1 MTATDH
7 TPGRKGSVTNHAPSR
22 QDPTTDHAPGG
33 SIKPTP
39 GGSAGPLLQ
48 VRDLVVDYRLHG
60 RKKFRALQGVDLD
73 IAPGECVGLV
83 GESGSGKST
92 RGKAV
97 LGLAPVSAG
106 TITFDG
112 QDITHA
118 GRRARKKLAEDLQ
131 VVFQDPFGSLD
142 PTMTIGQI
150 LAEPLRV
157 SGVSKA
163 RARERV
169 LEILHRVTLPEDALD
184 RYPAEFS
191 GGQRQRVAIARS
203 LVRKPRLVI
212 CDEPV
217 SALDLTTQATI
228 LDLFINIQRD
238 TGVAYLF
245 ISHDL
250 GVVRRICHRI
260 SVMYKGNVV
269 ESGNSLDITQRPQED
284 YTKNL
289 LLASPVADP
298 AEQAERR
305 RRWLELR
312 DRQAA

>member
-1 MTATDH
+1 MSTTEQNTT
-7 TPGRKGSVTNHAPSR
+7 TPRSR
-22 QDPTTDHAPGG
+22 QPESRGE
-33 SIKPTP
+33 S
-39 GGSAGPLLQ
+39 LLQ
-48 VRDLVVDYRLHG
+48 VQDLVVDYRLHG
-60 RKKFRALQGVDLD
+60 RRKFRALHGVDLD

-92 RGKAV
+92 LGKAV
-97 LGLAPVSAG
+97 LGLAPVSEG
-106 TITFDG
+106 RITFDG
-112 QDITHA
+112 RDITRA
-118 GRRARKKLAEDLQ
+118 GRATRRKLADDLQ

-157 SGVSKA
+157 SGSS
-163 RARERV
+163 RAQSRERV
-169 LEILHRVTLPEDALD
+169 LEILERVALPADTIN

-250 GVVRRICHRI
+250 GVVRRICHRM
-260 SVMYKGNVV
+260 SVMYKGSVV
-269 ESGNSLDITQRPQED
+269 ESGHSVEITQNPQED

-298 AEQAERR
+298 SEQARR
-305 RRWLELR
+305 RERWLGLR
-312 DRQAA
+312 RQPAA